1 MANIHYLRDNG
12 SVLIANGYRIV
23 PIKRG
28 CKHPKGL
35 SGWQDTVADLNQLG
49 QWISGGFEGVGI
61 IAKDNPAIDIDI
73 LDKETSRIMVDKVK
87 AKFSGSLIRVGRSP
101 KSLLP
106 YRTDKP
112 FKKVRSKT
120 YEDDSGN
127 QHAVEILGD
136 GQQYVAYAEHPDTLE
151 PYTWFTE
158 DLQDSQGIIDMP
170 SDSLPTIN
178 IEDARLVCQW
188 FEEIAE
194 EKVKHNGW
202 ILVKGGQGGIETE
215 EEEDEPLEEP
225 ELVDFSNL
233 RPRLNLTDA
242 EIKRALEHVSSD
254 DYDMWIKV
262 GMALWHECEGS
273 EDGFTYWADWSE
285 KSNNYS
291 GERSCRDKWRGFKT
305 RRRGRTI
312 TFASVLHYARDSRMK
327 TNPLGEFKERY
338 VYVADGDGVHDLG
351 GLGHDKPLALKEFK
365 NMTANILSTIQVPA
379 PLANNP
385 DRTVSKQVA
394 THTLWLKDADRKT
407 ARGFEYEPSLKSMFK
422 DAEGKAYINHF
433 HMPKFVNPC
442 KTIVTN
448 GVTKLDEAC
457 CNELLATFFRHMEYI
472 IPIEAEREWFYSW
485 MAYNIQKPSERSKVT
500 PLLIATDHGTGR
512 GWIVKLMELLLG
524 RWNCRKTK
532 MSTLNGDSGA
542 GQFQEFMNES
552 LLCCIEEVKDSDKR
566 YGVSDAIRDYLTE
579 DTLEINVKYGAMK
592 TKPVY
597 TNFFWM
603 SNHADAVVLTKE
615 DRRINVFRT
624 EGLPKGLEY
633 YERLY
638 AWLED
643 KKASEEGR
651 VSNTTDIAVDSSTP
665 NFTFGADGEP
675 NNNFTDLP
683 SDGEDTIEA
692 IYDRGGLK
700 VSSGVACLW
709 HWLNQ
714 RDLTGFNN
722 KRSMDNPTRRAMIEN
737 NMSPLEMLFRNVLAN
752 PPYVIMTQKEIHIHL
767 KKGGGNDDPNDETI
781 DLTVFHGKE
790 NGQLGKLIQQNLQ
803 KQEQV
808 KVTPKRVNKTDKM
821 EENPMDQED
830 QAMKPFT
837 VRCWGF
843 ERGRI
848 FSILEIREI
857 YENRNCQSRI
867 DENDS

>member
-1 MANIHYLRDNG
+1 
-12 SVLIANGYRIV
+12 
-23 PIKRG
+23 
-28 CKHPKGL
+28 
-35 SGWQDTVADLNQLG
+35 
-49 QWISGGFEGVGI
+49 
-61 IAKDNPAIDIDI
+61 
-73 LDKETSRIMVDKVK
+73 
-87 AKFSGSLIRVGRSP
+87 
-101 KSLLP
+101 
-106 YRTDKP
+106 
-112 FKKVRSKT
+112 
-120 YEDDSGN
+120 
-127 QHAVEILGD
+127 
-136 GQQYVAYAEHPDTLE
+136 
-151 PYTWFTE
+151 
-158 DLQDSQGIIDMP
+158 
-170 SDSLPTIN
+170 
-178 IEDARLVCQW
+178 
-188 FEEIAE
+188 
-194 EKVKHNGW
+194 
-202 ILVKGGQGGIETE
+202 
-215 EEEDEPLEEP
+215 
-225 ELVDFSNL
+225 
-233 RPRLNLTDA
+233 
-242 EIKRALEHVSSD
+242 
-254 DYDMWIKV
+254 
-262 GMALWHECEGS
+262 
-273 EDGFTYWADWSE
+273 
-285 KSNNYS
+285 
-291 GERSCRDKWRGFKT
+291 
-305 RRRGRTI
+305 
-312 TFASVLHYARDSRMK
+312 
-327 TNPLGEFKERY
+327 
-338 VYVADGDGVHDLG
+338 
-351 GLGHDKPLALKEFK
+351 
-365 NMTANILSTIQVPA
+365 
-379 PLANNP
+379 
-385 DRTVSKQVA
+385 
-394 THTLWLKDADRKT
+394 
-407 ARGFEYEPSLKSMFK
+407 
-422 DAEGKAYINHF
+422 
-433 HMPKFVNPC
+433 
-442 KTIVTN
+442 
-448 GVTKLDEAC
+448 
-457 CNELLATFFRHMEYI
+457 
-472 IPIEAEREWFYSW
+472 
-485 MAYNIQKPSERSKVT
+485 
-500 PLLIATDHGTGR
+500 
-512 GWIVKLMELLLG
+512 
-524 RWNCRKTK
+524 

-683 SDGEDTIEA
+683 ADGEDTIEA

-722 KRSMDNPTRRAMIEN
+722 KRSMDNSTRRAMIEN
-737 NMSPLEMLFRNVLAN
+737 NMSPLEMLFRNVMAN

-821 EENPMDQED
+821 EENPMDQKD
-830 QAMKPFT
+830 QAMRPFT

-848 FSILEIREI
+848 FSTQEIREI